1 MIKRFTFV
9 VALALTATLYAE
21 VKLPSIFSSG
31 MVLQQGQGV
40 PVWGWADAGE
50 AVTVSFAGQS
60 VSTTAGKDGGWKLA
74 LKPLTTSSEAAVF
87 TVKGSNTIA
96 LQDVLV
102 GEVWFCSGQ
111 SNMSLTMNS
120 IENAE
125 VEIKNANNPLIR
137 HYKAPTKYSPIPLDD
152 VPSKWLKTAP
162 DTISSMS
169 AVAYMFG
176 RRLYQELK
184 VPIGL
189 INSSWGGTRID
200 PWTPSCGYEGI
211 PLFESIKNRVNT
223 ADPENKLHKKVFHD
237 YIARF
242 NTWLEES
249 KKNIA
254 DQKRLTPAP
263 EFPKHL
269 VFESGDGNVHSVRQQ
284 PTVLWNAMV
293 AGIVP
298 FAIKGSIWYQGE
310 GNRGEGML
318 YLEKTKALVNGWRNE
333 WKIPDLPYYA
343 VQLAPYKYG
352 GSEYALPEIWEAQA
366 AIPEVIKNTGYVVIN
381 DIATLTN
388 IHPPNKQ
395 DVGLRMGN
403 QALNRT
409 YGRTDIEWSGPM
421 YKSYKIEGSKIRI
434 AFEYGKGLKTR
445 DGKAPDWFEICG
457 ADGTYEKATAV
468 IDGESILISSPD
480 VSAPTGFR
488 FAWHQLA
495 TPNLINHLGL
505 PTGAFRDGKKIKLG
519 GAKTMNEL
527 KGFRPVYEID
537 IAANPQ
543 FANKPPIYKVDNSK
557 SAGEF
562 TQVAYLLQ
570 LQSSSGGIKYV
581 MTSMDAFSKDV
592 SKLNIP
598 RQGTN
603 SRIQKKVSNLTVRSN
618 TKNVPALTNDNGGCI
633 EFGATNYGPPCSQK
647 LPGGN
652 SRIYDFDDTLAPN
665 GGYGCMQ
672 VHSWK
677 AKTTLFAINNFNG
690 GPADI
695 GIGNNTKGEH
705 KDYTFMKN
713 AGDYTTR
720 RLTIYV
726 K

>member
-1 MIKRFTFV
+1 MSKRFFITA
-9 VALALTATLYAE
+9 ALCVTAAAAFAE
-21 VKLPSIFSSG
+21 VKLPSIFSNH
-31 MVLQQGQGV
+31 MILQQGQED

-50 AVTVSFAGQS
+50 SVTVNFAGQT
-60 VSTTAGKDGGWKLA
+60 VKTTAAQDGGWKLA
-74 LKPLTTSSEAAVF
+74 LKALTASAKPAVF
-87 TVKGSNTIA
+87 TVNGSNVIA

-111 SNMSLTMNS
+111 SNMELTMRS

-137 HYKAPTKYSPIPLDD
+137 HYKASKKYSPVPLND
-152 VPSKWLKTAP
+152 VPSKWLKTTP
-162 DTISSMS
+162 ETIPGMS

-176 RRLYQELK
+176 RRLYQDLK

-200 PWTPSCGYEGI
+200 PWTPTCGYDGI
-211 PLFESIKNRVNT
+211 PALESIKNRVNT
-223 ADPENKLHKKVFHD
+223 ATPENKLHKKVFND
-237 YIARF
+237 YIASF
-242 NTWLEES
+242 NKWQEES
-249 KKNIA
+249 KKNMA
-254 DQKRLTPAP
+254 EQKSLTPAP
-263 EFPKHL
+263 QFPKNL
-269 VFESGDGNVHSVRQQ
+269 VFESTGRGVQQQ

-293 AGIVP
+293 AGIAP

-310 GNRGEGML
+310 SNRGEGML
-318 YLEKTKALVNGWRNE
+318 YLEKTKALVNGWRHE
-333 WKIPDLPYYA
+333 WKIPDLPYYV

-352 GSEYALPEIWEAQA
+352 GSVYTLPEIWEAQA
-366 AIPEVIKNTGYVVIN
+366 AMPEAINNTGYTVIN
-381 DIATLTN
+381 DIATLSN

-409 YGRTDIEWSGPM
+409 YGKTDIEWSGPM
-421 YKSYKIEGSKIRI
+421 YKSYKIEGNKIRI
-434 AFEYGKGLKTR
+434 SFKYAQGLKTR
-445 DGKAPDWFEICG
+445 DGKTPDWFEIYG

-495 TPNLINHLGL
+495 TPNLINHRGL
-505 PTGAFRDGKKIKLG
+505 PTGAFRDGKKMKLD
-519 GAKTMNEL
+519 GAKTMKEL

-543 FANKPPIYKVDNSK
+543 FANKPPVYKVDNSK

-570 LQSSSGGIKYV
+570 LQSSSSSIKYV
-581 MTSMDAFSKDV
+581 MTSMNAFSKDV
-592 SKLNIP
+592 SKLAIP
-598 RQGTN
+598 HRGTN
-603 SRIQKKVSNLTVRSN
+603 SSIQKKVTNLTVRSN
-618 TKNVPALTNDNGGCI
+618 AKNVPALTNDNGGCI
-633 EFGATNYGPPCSQK
+633 EFGASNYGPPCSQK

-652 SRIYDFDDTLAPN
+652 SSKYDFDDTIS
-665 GGYGCMQ
+665 GDCGYGCMQ

-677 AKTTLFAINNFNG
+677 AKTTLFAINNFNSG
-690 GPADI
+690 APLDI

-705 KDYTFMKN
+705 PDYTFMKN
-713 AGDYTTR
+713 GGDYTLR
-720 RLTIYV
+720 RLTIFV